1 MNWKLSLVINNNQI
15 ISAFKFVDGGVAC
28 FHEIPQGFFQVFE
41 TDHIFAHIAFSI
53 NWFDKSNFLVL

>member
-28 FHEIPQGFFQVFE
+28 FHEISQGLFQVFE

-53 NWFDKSNFLVL
+53 N